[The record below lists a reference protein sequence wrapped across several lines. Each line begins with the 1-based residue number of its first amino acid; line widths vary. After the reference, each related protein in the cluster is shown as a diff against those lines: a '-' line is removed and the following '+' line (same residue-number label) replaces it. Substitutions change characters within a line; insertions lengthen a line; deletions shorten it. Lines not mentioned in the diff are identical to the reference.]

1 MKKFPSNLQSDSDII
16 HDLMI
21 EKYSGSKGIRDIGML
36 VSAIERPFQTFDGGE
51 LYSTDLE
58 KAAALIESIIAN
70 HPFVDGNKRTGY
82 MVAGLFL
89 LAKGIEI
96 SAGEDDAYDIVIQI
110 ASGKI
115 NNERIVDWL
124 KMNTIKLSN

>member
-1 MKKFPSNLQSDSDII
+1 MILLEEILII
-16 HDLMI
+16 HDRML
-21 EKYSGSKGIRDIGML
+21 EKYGGSKGIRDIGML

-51 LYSTDLE
+51 LYPTDLE

-82 MVAGLFL
+82 TVAGLFL
-89 LAKGIEI
+89 LVKGIEI
-96 SAGEDDAYDIVIQI
+96 SASEDDAYDKVIQI

-115 NNERIVDWL
+115 NHKQIVDWL